1 MQGANRHDIAHGGI
15 DGYDRPRLGR
25 PEHGRPAE
33 TGAGAQAG
41 ASGDRGR
48 NSRDFGYPR
57 AVDHDR
63 TQSEHEAFRA
73 LLAESGAEVVVA
85 GPDEAGL
92 LDAIFA
98 YDPSLMT
105 DAGAVLL
112 RPGKELRLPEVDL
125 AERTYAEL
133 GIPVI
138 GRIEAPGTVEGGDT
152 LWLDERTLAVGRGY
166 RTNGEGIR
174 QLAALLAPH
183 GIETMTVDLPHWRGP
198 DECLHLM
205 SFISPVAD
213 RLAVVYLPLM
223 SVPFVQE
230 LQRRGWSFIEVP
242 DEEFETHGCNVL
254 ALAPM
259 RVLVCDGSPVT
270 RARLRGRR
278 LRGAG
283 LHGRRALPQSRGRP
297 DLSDAPDL
305 ARRRRHN
312 RDLCRSLT
320 RSVATVTVRA
330 TPYRTGTTTR
340 AGVESNSI
348 ATRSSSRASS
358 CACEE
363 VGDESDG

>member
-1 MQGANRHDIAHGGI
+1 MTSLTEESAVATGRAWGGQSMVAPL
-15 DGYDRPRLGR
+15 RRVLVR
-25 PEHGRPAE
+25 KPAPPAVE
-33 TGAGAQAG
+33 DEFT
-41 ASGDRGR
+41 R
-48 NSRDFGYPR
+48 FGYPR

-63 TQSEHEAFRA
+63 TQTEHEMFRA
-73 LLAESGAEVVVA
+73 LLAESGAEVVIA

-92 LDAIFA
+92 LDAIFT

-105 DAGAVLL
+105 DAGAMLL

-125 AERTYAEL
+125 AEQIYREL
-133 GIPVI
+133 GIPVM

-183 GIETMTVDLPHWRGP
+183 GIEVMTVDLPHWRGP

-230 LQRRGWSFIEVP
+230 LQRRDWSFIEVP

-270 RARLRGRR
+270 RDRLRA
-278 LRGAG
+278 AG
-283 LHGRRALPQSRGRP
+283 CEVVTYVGNE
-297 DLSDAPDL
+297 LS
-305 ARRRRHN
+305 HN
-312 RDLCRSLT
+312 RAGGPTCLT
-320 RSVATVTVRA
+320 RPILRA
-330 TPYRTGTTTR
+330 ADARTGI
-340 AGVESNSI
+340 SI
-348 ATRSSSRASS
+348 AS
-358 CACEE
+358 
-363 VGDESDG
+363 

>member
-1 MQGANRHDIAHGGI
+1 MTSLMAESTVATERAWGGQSMVAPLRRVLVREPA
-15 DGYDRPRLGR
+15 RPS
-25 PEHGRPAE
+25 AE
-33 TGAGAQAG
+33 VQF
-41 ASGDRGR
+41 AS
-48 NSRDFGYPR
+48 FGYPR
-57 AVDHDR
+57 VVDHDR
-63 TQSEHEAFRA
+63 TAREHEAFRA
-73 LLAESGAEVVVA
+73 LLAGSGAEVVVA

-98 YDPSLMT
+98 YDPSLMA

-112 RPGKELRLPEVDL
+112 RPGKELRLPEVEL

-166 RTNGEGIR
+166 RTNNEGIR
-174 QLAALLAPH
+174 QLAAMLAPY
-183 GIETMTVDLPHWRGP
+183 GIETITVDLPHWRGP

-254 ALAPM
+254 ALAPKW
-259 RVLVCDGSPVT
+259 VLVCEGSPIT
-270 RARLRGRR
+270 GDRLRAAGCDVVAYMGNELSHNRAGGPTCLTR
-278 LRGAG
+278 PLLRV
-283 LHGRRALPQSRGRP
+283 LPKQSR
-297 DLSDAPDL
+297 
-305 ARRRRHN
+305 
-312 RDLCRSLT
+312 
-320 RSVATVTVRA
+320 
-330 TPYRTGTTTR
+330 
-340 AGVESNSI
+340 
-348 ATRSSSRASS
+348 
-358 CACEE
+358 
-363 VGDESDG
+363 

>member
-1 MQGANRHDIAHGGI
+1 VTSLMEESTATTGRIWGGQSMVAPLK
-15 DGYDRPRLGR
+15 RVLVR
-25 PEHGRPAE
+25 RPAPPAIE
-33 TGAGAQAG
+33 HQFTH
-41 ASGDRGR
+41 
-48 NSRDFGYPR
+48 FGYAR
-57 AVDHDR
+57 GVDHDR
-63 TQSEHEAFRA
+63 TEQEHAAFRA

-112 RPGKELRLPEVDL
+112 RPGKELRLAEVGL

-133 GIPVI
+133 GIPI
-138 GRIEAPGTVEGGDT
+138 TGRIEAPGTVEGGDT

-174 QLAALLAPH
+174 QLAALLAQH
-183 GIETMTVDLPHWRGP
+183 GIGTMTVDLPHWRGP

-254 ALAPM
+254 ALAPK
-259 RVLVCDGSPVT
+259 RVLVCEGSPVT
-270 RARLRGRR
+270 QDRLEA
-278 LRGAG
+278 AG
-283 LHGRRALPQSRGRP
+283 CEVLTYLGNE
-297 DLSDAPDL
+297 LS
-305 ARRRRHN
+305 HN
-312 RDLCRSLT
+312 RAGGPTCLT
-320 RSVATVTVRA
+320 RPILRVADTI
-330 TPYRTGTTTR
+330 TGIS
-340 AGVESNSI
+340 A
-348 ATRSSSRASS
+348 AP
-358 CACEE
+358 
-363 VGDESDG
+363 

>member
-1 MQGANRHDIAHGGI
+1 MATLVEESTVATGRTWGGQSMVAPL
-15 DGYDRPRLGR
+15 RRVLVR
-25 PEHGRPAE
+25 KPASPATDDE
-33 TGAGAQAG
+33 FTE
-41 ASGDRGR
+41 
-48 NSRDFGYPR
+48 FGYPR

-63 TQSEHEAFRA
+63 TEQEHEAFRA
-73 LLAESGAEVVVA
+73 LLAQSGAEVVIA

-98 YDPSLMT
+98 YDPSLMI

-112 RPGKELRLPEVDL
+112 RPGKELRLREVDL
-125 AERTYAEL
+125 AEQSYAEL

-138 GRIEAPGTVEGGDT
+138 GRIEAPGTVEGGDS

-183 GIETMTVDLPHWRGP
+183 GIDVMTVDLPHWRGA

-259 RVLVCDGSPVT
+259 RVLVCEGSPVT
-270 RARLRGRR
+270 RDRLRA
-278 LRGAG
+278 AG
-283 LHGRRALPQSRGRP
+283 CEVVAYVGQE
-297 DLSDAPDL
+297 LS
-305 ARRRRHN
+305 HN
-312 RDLCRSLT
+312 RAGGPTCLT
-320 RSVATVTVRA
+320 RPILRA
-330 TPYRTGTTTR
+330 
-340 AGVESNSI
+340 ADI
-348 ATRSSSRASS
+348 ASGISGAS
-358 CACEE
+358 
-363 VGDESDG
+363 

>member
-1 MQGANRHDIAHGGI
+1 MTSLMEESTVATGRAWGGQSMVAPL
-15 DGYDRPRLGR
+15 RRVLVR
-25 PEHGRPAE
+25 EPAPPVTE
-33 TGAGAQAG
+33 DEF
-41 ASGDRGR
+41 SG
-48 NSRDFGYPR
+48 FGYPR

-63 TQSEHEAFRA
+63 TQIEHEAFRA
-73 LLAESGAEVVVA
+73 LLAESGADVIIA

-112 RPGKELRLPEVDL
+112 RPGKALRLAEVDL

-133 GIPVI
+133 VIPVI

-166 RTNGEGIR
+166 RTNSEGIR
-174 QLAALLAPH
+174 QLAALLAPYS
-183 GIETMTVDLPHWRGP
+183 IETITADLPHWRGP
-198 DECLHLM
+198 EECLHLM

-230 LQRRGWSFIEVP
+230 LQRREWSFIEVP

-259 RVLVCDGSPVT
+259 RVLVCEGSPVT
-270 RARLRGRR
+270 RDRLRA
-278 LRGAG
+278 AG
-283 LHGRRALPQSRGRP
+283 CEVMTYVGNE
-297 DLSDAPDL
+297 LS
-305 ARRRRHN
+305 HN
-312 RDLCRSLT
+312 RAGGPTCLT
-320 RSVATVTVRA
+320 RPILRAAVT
-330 TPYRTGTTTR
+330 RTETT
-340 AGVESNSI
+340 A
-348 ATRSSSRASS
+348 AP
-358 CACEE
+358 
-363 VGDESDG
+363 

>member
-1 MQGANRHDIAHGGI
+1 MTSATVESTATTGRIWGGQSMVAPLK
-15 DGYDRPRLGR
+15 RVLVRQ
-25 PEHGRPAE
+25 PAPPA
-33 TGAGAQAG
+33 TGGEYVQ
-41 ASGDRGR
+41 
-48 NSRDFGYPR
+48 FGYPR
-57 AVDHDR
+57 VVDHER
-63 TQSEHEAFRA
+63 TQREHDAFRA
-73 LLAESGAEVVVA
+73 LLAEAGAEVLSA

-112 RPGKELRLPEVDL
+112 RPGKELRLSEVDL
-125 AERTYAEL
+125 AAQTYAEL

-166 RTNGEGIR
+166 RTNDEGIR
-174 QLAALLAPH
+174 QLSALLQPH
-183 GIETMTVDLPHWRGP
+183 GIETMTVDLPHWRGA

-223 SVPFVQE
+223 SVTFVQE

-270 RARLRGRR
+270 RSRLEAAACEVVAYTGD
-278 LRGAG
+278 
-283 LHGRRALPQSRGRP
+283 Q
-297 DLSDAPDL
+297 LS
-305 ARRRRHN
+305 HN
-312 RDLCRSLT
+312 RAGGPTCLT
-320 RSVATVTVRA
+320 RPIWRAAGATDKGSLA
-330 TPYRTGTTTR
+330 P
-340 AGVESNSI
+340 
-348 ATRSSSRASS
+348 
-358 CACEE
+358 
-363 VGDESDG
+363 